1 MIFETFKYKLVYLNE
16 KIIYLLG
23 FLINNYISIIF
34 SSETIAHILN
44 DFLQGYPPVKSPNAG
59 KYKIFLFI
67 SIAKHLKD
75 NLSPLFFK

>member
-1 MIFETFKYKLVYLNE
+1 MKNLSHFNRV
-16 KIIYLLG
+16 
-23 FLINNYISIIF
+23 FLDFISIIS

-59 KYKIFLFI
+59 KNKVFLFL

-75 NLSPLFFK
+75 NLSPWLFK